1 MKDSNHKS
9 RNHSKNDKYE
19 KRHNGREESTDKYR
33 NVLKERHYRDDL
45 EYDRNGKNHNGNS
58 AKHHSDSN
66 KEKHKSSEHKSH
78 HNHHPKSVISS
89 GKKEDKKHKRSA
101 HRIKEVDDESYEELS
116 RKKRKIESELHAL
129 DLEEAA
135 AREAESKKAQKKSS
149 DVNKR
154 KSEPV
159 RVKEEPVR
167 VKEESVRVK
176 EEPVRVKEETVS
188 DDERNKR
195 SKDKTK
201 TKSVPNDNKNKKS
214 KPQSSKYSGDEE
226 KWGNSSGE
234 SKKPEK
240 PKEKPNFAV
249 SGKLAE
255 DTNTYNGV
263 VIKYNEPAEARKPK
277 KRWRLYPFKGDTDL
291 PFIPVHRQ
299 SAYLF
304 GRTRSI
310 ADIPIDHPSCSKQH
324 AVLQFRLVTFKREDG
339 TTGRRVRPYIIDLE
353 SSNGTFV
360 NNKKVDPRCYV
371 ELIEKDVIK
380 FGFSSREYV
389 LLHEESQ
396 FDAEDEDV
404 ILESD

>member
-1 MKDSNHKS
+1 MKESNHKS
-9 RNHSKNDKYE
+9 RNHSKNGKYE
-19 KRHNGREESTDKYR
+19 KRHNGREESTDKYH
-33 NVLKERHYRDDL
+33 NVLKERHYSDDL
-45 EYDRNGKNHNGNS
+45 EYDRNGKNQCSNS
-58 AKHHSDSN
+58 TKRHSDSN
-66 KEKHKSSEHKSH
+66 KEKHRSSEHKSR
-78 HNHHPKSVISS
+78 HNHPKSVISS
-89 GKKEDKKHKRSA
+89 AKKGDKKHKRSA
-101 HRIKEVDDESYEELS
+101 HRKKEVEDASAHHNKEVDDASYEELS
-116 RKKRKIESELHAL
+116 RKKRKIESALHAL

-135 AREAESKKAQKKSS
+135 AMEAETKKAQRQSS

-154 KSEPV
+154 KPETV

-167 VKEESVRVK
+167 VKEEAI
-176 EEPVRVKEETVS
+176 S
-188 DDERNKR
+188 DDERSKR
-195 SKDKTK
+195 SKEKTK
-201 TKSVPNDNKNKKS
+201 NKSVPNDNKSKKS
-214 KPQSSKYSGDEE
+214 KPQSSKSSGDDE
-226 KWGNSSGE
+226 KWGNSSAE
-234 SKKPEK
+234 TKKPEK

-277 KRWRLYPFKGDTDL
+277 KRWRLYPFKGDNDL

-324 AVLQFRLVTFKREDG
+324 AVLQFRLVTYKREDG

-360 NNKKVDPRCYV
+360 NNKKANPRCYV
-371 ELIEKDVIK
+371 ELMEKDVVK